1 MGKCFVWGDLMDL
14 FFILNMI
21 KNIISAFFQ
30 NGIWVVGFFY
40 FLIKIFDD
48 KTIKIFS
55 KYIIIVVLVLL
66 FIHSVLVSI

>member
-1 MGKCFVWGDLMDL
+1 MGKCFVRGDCMDL

-21 KNIISAFFQ
+21 KNIISTFFQ

>member
-1 MGKCFVWGDLMDL
+1 MDL

-21 KNIISAFFQ
+21 KNIILAFFQ

-40 FLIKIFDD
+40 FFIKIFDN